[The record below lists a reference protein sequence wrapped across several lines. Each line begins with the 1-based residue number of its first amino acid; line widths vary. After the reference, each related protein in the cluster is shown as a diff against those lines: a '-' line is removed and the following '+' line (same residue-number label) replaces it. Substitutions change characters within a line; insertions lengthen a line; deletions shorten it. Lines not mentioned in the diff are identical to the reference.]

1 MGGRALRAVP
11 SAAAAP
17 HVGRVMLMR
26 PAAGYGAP
34 PRARD
39 IGVPCAVSMPAF
51 LGPLMGG
58 PAQFQVQLDRAS
70 ASSPGLSPKPR
81 RPYIWHHIYRSS
93 PRLSILFAYALG
105 LLQVR

>member
-1 MGGRALRAVP
+1 MGGWALRAVP

-17 HVGRVMLMR
+17 RVGRVMLMR
-26 PAAGYGAP
+26 PGYGAP

-39 IGVPCAVSMPAF
+39 IGVPCALSMPAF

-70 ASSPGLSPKPR
+70 ASGPGLSPKPR

-93 PRLSILFAYALG
+93 PRLGILFAYALG
-105 LLQVR
+105 LFQVR